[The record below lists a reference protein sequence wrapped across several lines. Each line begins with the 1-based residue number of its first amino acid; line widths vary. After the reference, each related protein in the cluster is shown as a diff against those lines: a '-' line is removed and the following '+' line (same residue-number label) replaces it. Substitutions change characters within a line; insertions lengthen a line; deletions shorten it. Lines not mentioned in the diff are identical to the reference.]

1 MQFDGFTKLYE
12 LAEEETDKGV
22 LPEIKADEKLRIR
35 ELNANQHFTQPPARY
50 TEASLIKELEENGV
64 GRPSTYATILSTI
77 IKRGYIQR
85 KSKQL
90 VPTELGVA
98 ITGLLKEK
106 FPKIVNTKF
115 TAQLE
120 TNLDHVGSG
129 DVDYIKMLDEFYS
142 DFEKTL
148 DKAKSEMKNVKIQLE
163 EDITDIPCDKC
174 GRMMVIKTGRFG
186 RFLACPGYPECRNA
200 KPLIVNTGA
209 KCPDCG
215 GEIIERKSKKGHVFY
230 GCSEWPKCNFMSWD
244 APADKQCPEC
254 GKTLFKK
261 KGGKLVCMAKGCGY
275 EKAAGKKKN
284 DE

>member
-1 MQFDGFTKLYE
+1 MLEHFSDIVDVDFTANMEEKLDSIEDGNVEWKKII
-12 LAEEETDKGV
+12 AEFYGPFSTV
-22 LPEIKADEKLRIR
+22 LEKAEDTISKIEIKDEV
-35 ELNANQHFTQPPARY
+35 
-50 TEASLIKELEENGV
+50 S
-64 GRPSTYATILSTI
+64 
-77 IKRGYIQR
+77 
-85 KSKQL
+85 
-90 VPTELGVA
+90 
-98 ITGLLKEK
+98 
-106 FPKIVNTKF
+106 
-115 TAQLE
+115 
-120 TNLDHVGSG
+120 
-129 DVDYIKMLDEFYS
+129 DVE
-142 DFEKTL
+142 
-148 DKAKSEMKNVKIQLE
+148 
-163 EDITDIPCDKC
+163 CDKC

-186 RFLACPGYPECRNA
+186 RFLACPGYPDCRNA

-275 EKAAGKKKN
+275 EKSAGKKKN